1 MLSYSWPLL
10 LQNLPMDKIRK
21 NLNSVWEILS
31 LKDKHVGIISFYCD
45 RRPETYDLT
54 YLQYVLEMRKVS
66 QNKMNH

>member
-10 LQNLPMDKIRK
+10 LQNIPMDKMRK

-31 LKDKHVGIISFYCD
+31 LKDKHVCIISFYCD

-54 YLQYVLEMRKVS
+54 YLQ
-66 QNKMNH
+66 